1 MNELTGRTGSI
12 SLESTKAARSE
23 SIQVLP
29 GPLSSHLDKI
39 YASLTARSPSD
50 FIKDVQHEEIV
61 GNLEAANPLASLAA
75 FRAYMASPASDAL
88 CPAKGQD
95 LSAPITDY
103 YISSSHNTYLT
114 GNQLYSDAAAAA
126 YTNVCLP
133 GPFLPIVG
141 LEGNESASVLTWF
154 PHARLAQYTVE
165 YFPFYF
171 DLPE

>member
-1 MNELTGRTGSI
+1 METMNELTVRAGSI
-12 SLESTKAARSE
+12 CLESAKAARSK

-39 YASLTARSPSD
+39 YASLTATSTAD
-50 FIKDVQHEEIV
+50 FIRDVQREEIAS
-61 GNLEAANPLASLAA
+61 NLEAANPLASLAV

-95 LSAPITDY
+95 LSKPITDY

-126 YTNVCLP
+126 YTNVCHLVHS
-133 GPFLPIVG
+133 LLLVR
-141 LEGNESASVLTWF
+141 LEGTSLHWCLHSFLN
-154 PHARLAQYTVE
+154 ARLA
-165 YFPFYF
+165 
-171 DLPE
+171 